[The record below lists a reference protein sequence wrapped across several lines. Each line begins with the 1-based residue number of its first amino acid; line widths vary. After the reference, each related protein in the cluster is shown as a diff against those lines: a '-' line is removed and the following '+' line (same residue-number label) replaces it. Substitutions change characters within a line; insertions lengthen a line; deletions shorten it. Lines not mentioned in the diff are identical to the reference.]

1 MERAPLKQIGCGYL
15 QSYYLLCIFK
25 INVEDGRFIKT
36 GYYMDSLTSIRVIN
50 LHRLAPSLIPLVQSV
65 PFFRGT
71 LAFKGGDDRPITF
84 NTESQVF

>member
-1 MERAPLKQIGCGYL
+1 
-15 QSYYLLCIFK
+15 
-25 INVEDGRFIKT
+25 
-36 GYYMDSLTSIRVIN
+36 MDSLTSIRVIN

-71 LAFKGGDDRPITF
+71 LAFKGGDDRPTTF